1 MPEVIIKDNRGVQ
14 KEIEGDVVSIEGN
27 EKGNWIKIILDTG
40 YTIIIP
46 WKRIANQI
54 VIQKVG
60 GE

>member
-1 MPEVIIKDNRGVQ
+1 MPDVRIKDNRGIQ
-14 KEIEGDVVSIEGN
+14 KEIEGEIVLIEGN
-27 EKGNWIKIILDTG
+27 EKGNYIKIILDTG